1 MFELTILVD
10 FEAAHFIKDY
20 PGKCSR
26 LHGHNWKVEVAVCG
40 NKLNQ
45 LGMLIDFHDLKAE
58 VKHVID
64 TLDHRYLNELE
75 PFKLTNP
82 TAENI
87 AKYIYEQII
96 NRPTFVETEV
106 RVLFVKVW
114 ESAHSAVAYSEVR

>member
-106 RVLFVKVW
+106 RVLFVKVR